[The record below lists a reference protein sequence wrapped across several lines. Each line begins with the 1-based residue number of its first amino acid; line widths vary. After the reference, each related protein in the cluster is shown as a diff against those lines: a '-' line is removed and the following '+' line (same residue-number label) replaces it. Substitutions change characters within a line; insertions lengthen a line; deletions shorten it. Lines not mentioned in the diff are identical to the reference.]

1 VGLFK
6 GMKDLKDVTKQAKQ
20 MQEQQQADA
29 GYKPGMGGQFEQ
41 MGDMLGQAN
50 EQLKELNEQ
59 QSGQSGLLAD
69 GIPGEGVI
77 IAHGTPARGAQWF
90 NMDIDM
96 EIHVGGKE
104 PYQVNNQYLV
114 PAGATLGPG
123 VRLPIKVDRMDPA
136 KIAIDWDAA
145 QKAPARGEVR
155 GAGGAAAP
163 SGAPAQTPSSGG
175 TDSVA
180 ELERLAKL
188 KESGAL
194 TDAEFEQQKAKI
206 LGS

>member
-1 VGLFK
+1 MGLFK
-6 GMKDLKDVTKQAKQ
+6 SMKDLKDVTKQAKQ
-20 MQEQQQADA
+20 MRDQQQEQA

-41 MGDMLGQAN
+41 MGDMLSQAN
-50 EQLKELNEQ
+50 EQLAELNQQ
-59 QSGQSGLLAD
+59 QSGNSELLNN
-69 GIPGEGVI
+69 GIEGEGVV

-96 EIHVGGKE
+96 EIHLPGKA

-114 PAGATLGPG
+114 PNGANFGPGATLP
-123 VRLPIKVDRMDPA
+123 VRVDPNDPS
-136 KIAIDWDAA
+136 KIAIDWSTAGT
-145 QKAPARGEVR
+145 APARGEVR
-155 GAGGAAAP
+155 SAGGAAAP
-163 SGAPAQTPSSGG
+163 SAAPAQTPSSGG
-175 TDSVA
+175 GDSVA